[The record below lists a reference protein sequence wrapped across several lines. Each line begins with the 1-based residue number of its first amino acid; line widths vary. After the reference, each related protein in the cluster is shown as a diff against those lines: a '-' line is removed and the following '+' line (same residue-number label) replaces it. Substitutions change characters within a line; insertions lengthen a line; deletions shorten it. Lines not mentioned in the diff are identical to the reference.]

1 MNMWLE
7 VDPSNS
13 RAWYGIG
20 HSRERRLGPI
30 IENVEAADTEMV
42 VVVGKEFWEIQ
53 MLVFHCIESS
63 AQYSTKLTR

>member
-13 RAWYGIG
+13 RGWNRIG
-20 HSRERRLGPI
+20 CGRERRLGAI

-42 VVVGKEFWEIQ
+42 VVVGKEFWKIQ
-53 MLVFHCIESS
+53 MLVFHCIECSVPC
-63 AQYSTKLTR
+63 